1 MEKELAH
8 KLHLCQRNREIVNS
22 NSLLNIRLELNLL

>member
-8 KLHLCQRNREIVNS
+8 KLHFCQRNREIVNV